1 MGGVASAVSDAFC
14 SVASAVSDAVCT
26 VVSDVG
32 SVVCSVIQNPTTA
45 IADIAAVATGNPEL
59 IPLINGTITYAT
71 TGCATKALE
80 GAAISAVTQGV
91 GAMGCF
97 GGFCGAGE
105 GCVGASVC
113 VSSAPS
119 CFNGAQCF
127 GCGSVSNGW
136 YCSTPTASVCAPTG
150 GVCTASAGAQVC
162 APTDTGGLSST
173 GGVCT
178 PCAGALPSTTSCVAT
193 GTCLPES
200 TPVADTCAAQTQ
212 CLASDN
218 ATTNP
223 CISNETCVANQECAT
238 MKEFCTACNAC
249 VSCADSC
256 LSSCSCAGCC
266 SCACCSCCACG
277 CCSSNPHLKLPKI
290 KGAKKAGH
298 KKVKTAGLGKL
309 KNISSGATP
318 SGLSGSSTAAAGA
331 GASALS
337 TLGGGSGTSNPSLC
351 TAKDVIKY
359 SHDAGADVL
368 TPLQEGKIV
377 CSPLPTN
384 ATSSGIT
391 PQMLQAAM
399 GSNISGAVVDP
410 TIVENALQT
419 AQSENIAPSTTFAD
433 GGSAKCQDD
442 SCGIYHPKAGCFKN
456 PFCQAKMTPQF
467 SNTGPE
473 VLHGTGNQ
481 HSQNTGLTALKHIHS
496 SIGSSMGL
504 AAGGL
509 PSKYHEAAPEGHNPE
524 FITGVTGYYACGGGT
539 GQSDDIPAM
548 LHDGDYV
555 MDAETVSALGDGS
568 SKAGMHVLEG
578 FRKQVPHK
586 DGAVGNPVP
595 AKIAD
600 GEYVFPAAFV
610 TALGKG
616 DNKKGSEILDG
627 LREKLRE
634 HKRNASTD
642 KIPPKAKSPLDYIK
656 KSKG

>member
-1 MGGVASAVSDAFC
+1 MGGVASAISDAFC
-14 SVASAVSDAVCT
+14 SVASAVSSAVCT

-32 SVVCSVIQNPTTA
+32 SVVCSVIQNPINA
-45 IADIAAVATGNPEL
+45 ISDIAAVATGNPEL
-59 IPLINGTITYAT
+59 IPLINGTITYAS

-80 GAAISAVTQGV
+80 GAAISSVTQGV

-97 GGFCGAGE
+97 GGFCGAE
-105 GCVGASVC
+105 KGCVGAGVC

-127 GCGSVSNGW
+127 GCRSVSNGC
-136 YCSTPTASVCAPTG
+136 YCSTPTKGACTSYASNVCAPTG
-150 GVCTASAGAQVC
+150 GACTASAGAQVC

-173 GGVCT
+173 GSVCT

-193 GTCLPES
+193 GTCFPEPTS
-200 TPVADTCAAQTQ
+200 TANTCAAQTQ

-218 ATTNP
+218 ASTNS
-223 CISNETCVANQECAT
+223 CISNKTCIANQECAT
-238 MKEFCTACNAC
+238 MKEFCIACNAC
-249 VSCADSC
+249 ASCTDSC
-256 LSSCSCAGCC
+256 LSACSCAGCC
-266 SCACCSCCACG
+266 SSCCSCC
-277 CCSSNPHLKLPKI
+277 I
-290 KGAKKAGH
+290 KGAKKASH

-309 KNISSGATP
+309 KNASIGASP
-318 SGLSGSSTAAAGA
+318 SELNGSSAVAPAACTVS
-331 GASALS
+331 SALGMLS
-337 TLGGGSGTSNPSLC
+337 GGSGTSNPNLC

-359 SHDAGADVL
+359 SNNSGADVL
-368 TPLQEGKIV
+368 TPLQEGKIT

-384 ATSSGIT
+384 TGISNLS
-391 PQMLQAAM
+391 PQMLQDAM

-410 TIVENALQT
+410 TIMQDALQT
-419 AQSENIAPSTTFAD
+419 AQSENIAPSTTFAG
-433 GGSAKCQDD
+433 GGSAKCEDD
-442 SCGIYHPKAGCFKN
+442 SCGIYHPKSGCFKN

-481 HSQNTGLTALKHIHS
+481 NSQYSGLTALKHIYP

-509 PSKYHEAAPEGHNPE
+509 PAKYHEAAPEGHHPE

-578 FRKQVPHK
+578 FLKQVPHK
-586 DGAVGNPVP
+586 DVAGGNPVP

-616 DNKKGSEILDG
+616 DNRKGSEILDG

-634 HKRNASTD
+634 QKRKAPVD
-642 KIPPKAKSPLDYIK
+642 KIPSKAKSPLDYIK

>member
-1 MGGVASAVSDAFC
+1 MGGVASAISDAFC
-14 SVASAVSDAVCT
+14 SVASAVSSAVCT

-59 IPLINGTITYAT
+59 IPLINGTITYAS

-91 GAMGCF
+91 GAIGCF

-127 GCGSVSNGW
+127 GCKSVSNGF
-136 YCSTPTASVCAPTG
+136 YCSTPTGGTCTSYASNVCAPTG
-150 GVCTASAGAQVC
+150 GACTASAGAQVC

-173 GGVCT
+173 GSVCT

-200 TPVADTCAAQTQ
+200 TSTANTCAAQTQ

-218 ATTNP
+218 AWTNS
-223 CISNETCVANQECAT
+223 CISNETCIANQECAT
-238 MKEFCTACNAC
+238 MKEFCMACNAC
-249 VSCADSC
+249 ASCTDSC
-256 LSSCSCAGCC
+256 LSACSCAGCC
-266 SCACCSCCACG
+266 AG
-277 CCSSNPHLKLPKI
+277 CCSSCCSCDSCGSHMKLPKI
-290 KGAKKAGH
+290 KGAKKASN
-298 KKVKTAGLGKL
+298 KKVKT
-309 KNISSGATP
+309 N
-318 SGLSGSSTAAAGA
+318 GSSAVAPAASTVS
-331 GASALS
+331 SALC
-337 TLGGGSGTSNPSLC
+337 TLSGGSGISNPNLC
-351 TAKDVIKY
+351 TANDVIKY
-359 SHDAGADVL
+359 SNNSGADVL
-368 TPLQEGKIV
+368 TPLQEGKIT

-384 ATSSGIT
+384 TGISNLS

-410 TIVENALQT
+410 TIMQDALQT
-419 AQSENIAPSTTFAD
+419 AQSENIAPSTTFAV
-433 GGSAKCQDD
+433 GGSAKCEDD
-442 SCGIYHPKAGCFKN
+442 SCGIYHPKYGCFKT

-481 HSQNTGLTALKHIHS
+481 NSQHSGLTALKNIHP

-509 PSKYHEAAPEGHNPE
+509 PAKYHEASPEGHHPE

-586 DGAVGNPVP
+586 DVAGGNPVP

-616 DNKKGSEILDG
+616 DNRKGSEILDG

-634 HKRNASTD
+634 QKRKAPVD
-642 KIPPKAKSPLDYIK
+642 KIPSKAKSPLDYIK

>member
-1 MGGVASAVSDAFC
+1 MGGVASAISDAFC
-14 SVASAVSDAVCT
+14 SVASAVSSAVCT

-32 SVVCSVIQNPTTA
+32 SVVCSVIQNPINA
-45 IADIAAVATGNPEL
+45 ISDIAAVATGNPEL
-59 IPLINGTITYAT
+59 IPLINGTITYAS

-80 GAAISAVTQGV
+80 GAAISSVTQGV

-105 GCVGASVC
+105 GCVGAGVC

-119 CFNGAQCF
+119 SFNGAQCF
-127 GCGSVSNGW
+127 GCGSVSNGS
-136 YCSTPTASVCAPTG
+136 YCSTPTGGACTSYASNVCAPTG
-150 GVCTASAGAQVC
+150 GACTASAGAQVC

-173 GGVCT
+173 GSVCT

-193 GTCLPES
+193 GTCFPES
-200 TPVADTCAAQTQ
+200 TSTANTCAAQTQ

-218 ATTNP
+218 ASTNS
-223 CISNETCVANQECAT
+223 CISNETCIANQECAT
-238 MKEFCTACNAC
+238 MKEFCIACNAC
-249 VSCADSC
+249 AS
-256 LSSCSCAGCC
+256 
-266 SCACCSCCACG
+266 CCSCCSCDSCG
-277 CCSSNPHLKLPKI
+277 SHMKLPKI
-290 KGAKKAGH
+290 KGAKKAS
-298 KKVKTAGLGKL
+298 
-309 KNISSGATP
+309 IGASP
-318 SGLSGSSTAAAGA
+318 SGLNGSSAVAPAASTVS
-331 GASALS
+331 SALG
-337 TLGGGSGTSNPSLC
+337 TLSGGSGTSNPNLC

-359 SHDAGADVL
+359 SHNSGADVL
-368 TPLQEGKIV
+368 TPLQEGKIT

-384 ATSSGIT
+384 TGISNLSL
-391 PQMLQAAM
+391 QMLQAAM
-399 GSNISGAVVDP
+399 GSNISCAAVDP
-410 TIVENALQT
+410 TIMQDALQT
-419 AQSENIAPSTTFAD
+419 SQSENIAPSTTFAG
-433 GGSAKCQDD
+433 GGSAKCEDD
-442 SCGIYHPKAGCFKN
+442 SCGIYHPKSGCFKN

-467 SNTGPE
+467 SDTKAE

-481 HSQNTGLTALKHIHS
+481 NSQYSGLTALKHIYP

-509 PSKYHEAAPEGHNPE
+509 PAKYHEAAPEGHHPE

-578 FRKQVPHK
+578 FLKQVPHK
-586 DGAVGNPVP
+586 DVAGGNPVP

-616 DNKKGSEILDG
+616 DNRKGSEILDG

-634 HKRNASTD
+634 QKRKAPVD
-642 KIPPKAKSPLDYIK
+642 KIPSKAKSPLDYIK

>member
-1 MGGVASAVSDAFC
+1 MGGVASAISDAFC
-14 SVASAVSDAVCT
+14 SVASAVSSAVCT

-32 SVVCSVIQNPTTA
+32 SVVCSVIQNPINA
-45 IADIAAVATGNPEL
+45 ISDIAAVATGNPEL
-59 IPLINGTITYAT
+59 IPLINGTITYAS

-80 GAAISAVTQGV
+80 GAAISSVTQGV

-105 GCVGASVC
+105 GCVGAGVC

-119 CFNGAQCF
+119 SFNGAQCF
-127 GCGSVSNGW
+127 GCGSVSNGS
-136 YCSTPTASVCAPTG
+136 YCSTPTKGACTSYASNVCAPTG
-150 GVCTASAGAQVC
+150 GACTASAGAQVC

-173 GGVCT
+173 GSVCT

-193 GTCLPES
+193 GTCFPES
-200 TPVADTCAAQTQ
+200 TSTANTCAAQTQ

-218 ATTNP
+218 ASTNS
-223 CISNETCVANQECAT
+223 CISNETCIANQECAT
-238 MKEFCTACNAC
+238 MKEFCIACNAC
-249 VSCADSC
+249 AS
-256 LSSCSCAGCC
+256 
-266 SCACCSCCACG
+266 CCSCCSCDSCG
-277 CCSSNPHLKLPKI
+277 SHMKLPKI
-290 KGAKKAGH
+290 KGAKKAS
-298 KKVKTAGLGKL
+298 
-309 KNISSGATP
+309 IGASP
-318 SGLSGSSTAAAGA
+318 SGLNGSSAVAPAASTVS
-331 GASALS
+331 SALG
-337 TLGGGSGTSNPSLC
+337 TLSGGSGTSNPNLC

-359 SHDAGADVL
+359 SHNSGADVL
-368 TPLQEGKIV
+368 TPLQEGKIT

-384 ATSSGIT
+384 TGISNLSL
-391 PQMLQAAM
+391 QMLQAAM
-399 GSNISGAVVDP
+399 GSNISCAAVDP
-410 TIVENALQT
+410 TIMQDALQT
-419 AQSENIAPSTTFAD
+419 SQSENIAPSTTFAG
-433 GGSAKCQDD
+433 GGSAKCEDD
-442 SCGIYHPKAGCFKN
+442 SCGIYHPKSGCFKN

-467 SNTGPE
+467 SDTKAE

-481 HSQNTGLTALKHIHS
+481 NSQYSGLTALKHIYP

-509 PSKYHEAAPEGHNPE
+509 PAKYHEAAPEGHHPE

-578 FRKQVPHK
+578 FLKQVPHK
-586 DGAVGNPVP
+586 DVAGGNPVP

-616 DNKKGSEILDG
+616 DNRKGSEILDG

-634 HKRNASTD
+634 QKRKAPVD
-642 KIPPKAKSPLDYIK
+642 KIPSKAKSPLDYIK